1 VIELIVL
8 FVAWLFVMLRW
19 ILGGRG
25 YS

>member
-1 VIELIVL
+1 VIEFIVL